1 MKFRSSFDIE
11 VFVLRNSTRL
21 DSRRDEVVYKNNC
34 TVRIDSSTFFL
45 RDPSPLKL
53 KMKLIEALRGTRARS
68 VRYLYFV
75 LSSISYMLNY
85 LSHICAERE
94 KREKKEQIVN
104 EIIIIGDACFH
115 TNANRSRSS
124 DEWLVKCSI

>member
-53 KMKLIEALRGTRARS
+53 KIKLIEALRGTRARS
-68 VRYLYFV
+68 VRYLYLLYRQLV
-75 LSSISYMLNY
+75 
-85 LSHICAERE
+85 IC
-94 KREKKEQIVN
+94 
-104 EIIIIGDACFH
+104 
-115 TNANRSRSS
+115 
-124 DEWLVKCSI
+124 